1 MQNKVYVGNLPF
13 SATSDSVSEAFSAE
27 GTVTSA
33 NVIMDRETNRSKGFG
48 FFKMSTEEEAKQ
60 VIDTFN
66 GKDFDGRDLKVSLAK
81 PRENNYSNNRSN
93 NRW

>member
-13 SATSDSVSEAFSAE
+13 SATNDSITEAFSAE

-48 FFKMSTEEEAKQ
+48 FVEMSTEEEANN
-60 VIDTFN
+60 VIKSFN
-66 GKDFDGRDLKVSLAK
+66 GKDFEGRDLKVSLAK
-81 PRENNYSNNRSN
+81 PRENNFSNNRSN